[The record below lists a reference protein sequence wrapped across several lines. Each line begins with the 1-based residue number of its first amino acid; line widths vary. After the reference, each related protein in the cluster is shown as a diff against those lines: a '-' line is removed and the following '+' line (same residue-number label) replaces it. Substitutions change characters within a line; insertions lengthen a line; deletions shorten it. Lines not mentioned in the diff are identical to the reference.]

1 MTFGRFISGKCNSA
15 VAIKAIWPEKN
26 RTVIGRAMEFV
37 TEPAILA
44 ANVFDFMIDNYD
56 DVGYNVIVWLTKSND
71 TMFDI

>member
-1 MTFGRFISGKCNSA
+1 MTFGKFISGKCNSA
-15 VAIKAIWPEKN
+15 ATIKAIWPEKN
-26 RTVIGRAMEFV
+26 RTIIGRAMEFV

-44 ANVFDFMIDNYD
+44 ANVFDFMITNYD

>member
-1 MTFGRFISGKCNSA
+1 MTFSRFISGKCNSA
-15 VAIKAIWPEKN
+15 VTIKAIWPEKN

-44 ANVFDFMIDNYD
+44 ANVFDFMITNYD
-56 DVGYNVIVWLTKSND
+56 EVGYNVIVWLTKSND